1 MNESKQSPKIKT
13 KENLF
18 INLGF
23 NILIPILILRKG
35 DDWLGES
42 LGNLTNTHAN
52 STLVS
57 SILLAIAIF
66 FPIAYGLY
74 DFVQRK
80 KCNLLSVLGVISAF
94 LTGGIGQVDP

>member
-66 FPIAYGLY
+66 F
-74 DFVQRK
+74 Q
-80 KCNLLSVLGVISAF
+80 LLTDYMTLHREKSAIYLVF
-94 LTGGIGQVDP
+94 